1 MIELK
6 IDEFRD
12 GKVTFH
18 ISHQDE
24 EDYEKLRNAP
34 FLFPISDGKVYGLFS
49 DRYPQYY
56 ERHRRFFVRGRE
68 GSENEK
74 EITVNL
80 TDYLNIIELLQFY
93 HKTY

>member
-6 IDEFRD
+6 IDEFKE
-12 GKVTFH
+12 GKVIFH
-18 ISHQDE
+18 ISRQDE
-24 EDYEKLRNAP
+24 EDYEKLRYKP
-34 FLFPISDGKVYGLFS
+34 FLLTLSDGKVYGLFS
-49 DRYPQYY
+49 DRFPQYY

-74 EITVNL
+74 EITVKL

-93 HKTY
+93 HKTS